1 MTEHRAFFGDGEKA
15 FAFPT
20 RDLIIELETK
30 TGHGVGALFRR
41 FRDTSY
47 SFTDVSEIIRLGLIG
62 GGITPEEANRLVSV
76 YVIGRPLA
84 EVFAVADGVITTL
97 FFGVEAV
104 NDAISQVAE

>member
-47 SFTDVSEIIRLGLIG
+47 SLTDISEIIRLGLIG
-62 GGITPEEANRLVSV
+62 GGTAPEEANRLISV
-76 YVIGRPLA
+76 YIIGRPLA
-84 EVFAVADGVITTL
+84 EIFSLADGVITSL

>member
-62 GGITPEEANRLVSV
+62 GGIAPEEANRLVSV

-84 EVFAVADGVITTL
+84 EVFSVADGVITSL

>member
-30 TGHGVGALFRR
+30 TGHGVGVLFRR

-47 SFTDVSEIIRLGLIG
+47 SFTDVSEIIRIGLIG
-62 GGITPEEANRLVSV
+62 GGTAPEEANRLVSV